1 MPRELHI
8 RHFRL
13 STVRIDNHAVV
24 DTQLVRRVK
33 ALAAELRNVV
43 VLLDTVAADAQAA
56 DETAILI

>member
-1 MPRELHI
+1 
-8 RHFRL
+8 
-13 STVRIDNHAVV
+13 
-24 DTQLVRRVK
+24 VK